1 MSKTTATYWNPLS
14 PENRREWKP
23 VEGLESMAEE
33 ITLAIDKDTGDY
45 TRVTKFLPGA
55 DTTPL
60 GSKAHDYPEEVLIL
74 EGSLFDVAFDQCL
87 TIGDYASRPPGE
99 KHGPFRTES
108 GCTVLE
114 ISYPSQAKKS

>member
-14 PENRREWKP
+14 PENRKEWKP

-45 TRVTKFLPGA
+45 TRVTRFLPGA
-55 DTTPL
+55 DTTPF

-74 EGSLFDVAFDQCL
+74 EGRLFDVAFDQWL
-87 TIGDYASRPPGE
+87 TTGDYASRPPGE
-99 KHGPFRTES
+99 NHGPFRTES

-114 ISYPSQAKKS
+114 ISYPSQET